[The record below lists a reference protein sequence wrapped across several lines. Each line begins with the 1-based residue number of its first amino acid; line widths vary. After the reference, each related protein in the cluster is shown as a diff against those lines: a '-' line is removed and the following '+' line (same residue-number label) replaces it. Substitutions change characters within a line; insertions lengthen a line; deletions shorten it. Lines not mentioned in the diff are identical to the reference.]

1 VDVKCLCVCKIF
13 LNLVIF
19 QGRDAA
25 SKSVAS
31 DVAAKSGS
39 GPSDSSTS
47 SVLSPSQTKKTATIT
62 TPGRD
67 VSKVELVAQLS
78 SRLAK
83 LTDAATASNVS
94 RPHPTTTRTNVTDQ
108 QASSPSTES
117 SSRTQSVL
125 KTSNKPGDRE
135 GSATKQRNPGS
146 GVSRPETMLANHNN
160 KNSNLQQHTQVYS
173 LLIHLLTASVSTG
186 KPSSDVAWAVHVVS
200 APAGLLPKFDQ
211 LSALMWPGLSM

>member
-1 VDVKCLCVCKIF
+1 MDVKCLCVCKIF

-160 KNSNLQQHTQVYS
+160 KNSNLHFCSSTHRYS
-173 LLIHLLTASVSTG
+173 A
-186 KPSSDVAWAVHVVS
+186 
-200 APAGLLPKFDQ
+200 F
-211 LSALMWPGLSM
+211 